1 MSNSHEPVYLRFRG
15 QMRRLPLMSFAA
27 AFRSDVEASARA
39 LDTLLGCSSE
49 PPVVPQ
55 PPPEDPPCLD
65 APPSGEGGKGGGER
79 ERSRTFFE
87 QDRKERSERERHVP
101 TDERALAH
109 RFATALDDT
118 ENFAAVLTLVRLHPE
133 PLLEEALRRTLAM
146 PAERLRGTRGALFTG
161 IVRRL
166 ARDGWSPP
174 HS

>member
-39 LDTLLGCSSE
+39 LDTLLGRSSE
-49 PPVVPQ
+49 PPVVP
-55 PPPEDPPCLD
+55 PPPPDEPPRLD
-65 APPSGEGGKGGGER
+65 SPLPGEGGKGGGER
-79 ERSRTFFE
+79 ERSGTFV
-87 QDRKERSERERHVP
+87 QYRKERSERERHVP

-118 ENFAAVLTLVRLHPE
+118 ENFAAVLTLVRMHPE
-133 PLLEEALRRTLAM
+133 SLLDEALRRTLAM